1 MQIERWLKILGVD
14 MVKNRY
20 CQLCDRT
27 LKLILS
33 DEWKDL
39 INWFFA
45 CWYRFTKIKSWSK
58 IYWVGMVKNDWPV
71 RAWDSKIGCIS
82 KMSRWN
88 KLIFGLL
95 VQILESFKIDSVIFW
110 WACSKL
116 AVVFFSSWGHK
127 ICCIL
132 KNNLWI
138 ELFWMLIMMQ

>member
-58 IYWVGMVKNDWPV
+58 IYWVGMVKNDCGQSGHETP
-71 RAWDSKIGCIS
+71 
-82 KMSRWN
+82 
-88 KLIFGLL
+88 
-95 VQILESFKIDSVIFW
+95 
-110 WACSKL
+110 KL
-116 AVVFFSSWGHK
+116 AVSQKWADGINWFLACWYKFWKALKLIQWFFGGHVQNWQWSFLVHEAIKSAVF
-127 ICCIL
+127 
-132 KNNLWI
+132 
-138 ELFWMLIMMQ
+138 